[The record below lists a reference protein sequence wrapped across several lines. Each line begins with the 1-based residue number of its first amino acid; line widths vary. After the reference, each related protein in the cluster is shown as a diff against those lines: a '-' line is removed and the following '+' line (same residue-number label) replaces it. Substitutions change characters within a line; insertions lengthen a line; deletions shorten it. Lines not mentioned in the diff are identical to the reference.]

1 MQVLDCLGS
10 APALVGCPT
19 GSLLHCLDRKGS
31 IAQKQER
38 IQLPLPS
45 KKLGRGKGLHRL
57 CKNLI
62 KYHMITATDWPFSN
76 LITTDNDWFLFNS
89 NLTKINYNYIKVLNN
104 LLDSLKTFKVAEAD
118 LSPTSFTALQVY
130 VPPSDS
136 VTMEI
141 LRELFER
148 TFIVPKCGDC
158 RVNMEPLGVVHSTW
172 GVGFPSIKQVNWTGE
187 CSSTTLFEG
196 VLVIRG

>member
-1 MQVLDCLGS
+1 M
-10 APALVGCPT
+10 
-19 GSLLHCLDRKGS
+19 
-31 IAQKQER
+31 
-38 IQLPLPS
+38 
-45 KKLGRGKGLHRL
+45 GRGRGWGRGLHRL
-57 CKNLI
+57 HKNLI

-130 VPPSDS
+130 VPPSVSD
-136 VTMEI
+136 TMEI

-148 TFIVPKCGDC
+148 TFMVPKCGDC